1 MKKIL
6 IILITLLFSSC
17 GYESLY
23 SKKKNFDLEYKMI
36 TLSGDKNFNRRI
48 LNTLSIEEKD
58 SILFNNELLLESNI
72 GIYETSKDN
81 KGQVK
86 TFRTTATTSLI
97 IKNNDIVNK
106 NKKFTQSF
114 SYNNMENKFDL
125 VEYQKEIENNLIGK
139 IIEDIIIFMN
149 L

>member
-1 MKKIL
+1 
-6 IILITLLFSSC
+6 
-17 GYESLY
+17 
-23 SKKKNFDLEYKMI
+23 MI

>member
-23 SKKKNFDLEYKMI
+23 SKKKFFDLEYKMI

-48 LNTLSIEEKD
+48 LSTLSIKEND

-97 IKNNDIVNK
+97 IKDNDIVNK